1 MFSVG
6 VPEAIGVVNIV
17 ICTWVWA
24 RGERGAQL
32 DSVGGGAEE
41 GKGKCLHFVVVVVVF
56 LGSFPEFFDLI
67 IHLRFRPLL
76 NASES
81 DFLPNFNL
89 ILFAHAAVI
98 LALVAL

>member
-1 MFSVG
+1 MGITNNVITEVSDLFFGG

-17 ICTWVWA
+17 ICARVWA

-56 LGSFPEFFDLI
+56 LGSFLSFLI
-67 IHLRFRPLL
+67 
-76 NASES
+76 
-81 DFLPNFNL
+81 
-89 ILFAHAAVI
+89 
-98 LALVAL
+98 